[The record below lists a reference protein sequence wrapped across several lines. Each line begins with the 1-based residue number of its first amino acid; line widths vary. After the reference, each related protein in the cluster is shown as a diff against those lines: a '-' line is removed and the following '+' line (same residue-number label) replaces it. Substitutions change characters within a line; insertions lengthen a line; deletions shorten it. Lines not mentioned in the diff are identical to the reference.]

1 DRPPGIAGHSAES
14 WDAVEE
20 GILAGAAVSP
30 VPVMVA
36 ATLPELL
43 DDESAW
49 RFAEAGVPAIAG
61 LRTGVAVAAALAA
74 PVGDGRRLREI
85 AAFAERRRPGRWLA
99 EHEAKELLRRRGG
112 PVLAGR
118 LAFNEGAGVRGF

>member
-1 DRPPGIAGHSAES
+1 MLVFYDRPPGIAGHSAES

-43 DDESAW
+43 DDEAAW

-74 PVGDGRRLREI
+74 PPGQRRRLREI
-85 AAFAERRRPGRWLA
+85 ARVRGSP
-99 EHEAKELLRRRGG
+99 RGG
-112 PVLAGR
+112 ALARRARG
-118 LAFNEGAGVRGF
+118 EGSASFARRARRSWTACIE